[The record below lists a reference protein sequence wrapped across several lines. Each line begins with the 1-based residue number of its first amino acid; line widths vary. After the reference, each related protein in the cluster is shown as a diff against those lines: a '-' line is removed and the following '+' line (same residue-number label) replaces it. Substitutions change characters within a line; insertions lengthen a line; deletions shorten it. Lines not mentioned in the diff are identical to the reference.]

1 MPVIQKPDQSCL
13 HIFMAFCILEEFKK
27 FLVCRTVSD
36 VYCTN
41 MVSIILIATAST
53 FEELT
58 VNCAAVFC
66 ITIAAD

>member
-1 MPVIQKPDQSCL
+1 MSVIQESDKTGL
-13 HIFMAFCILEEFKK
+13 HFFVVLCILEEFKK
-27 FLVCRTVSD
+27 FLIFHTVSD

-41 MVSIILIATAST
+41 VISIIFIAAAST